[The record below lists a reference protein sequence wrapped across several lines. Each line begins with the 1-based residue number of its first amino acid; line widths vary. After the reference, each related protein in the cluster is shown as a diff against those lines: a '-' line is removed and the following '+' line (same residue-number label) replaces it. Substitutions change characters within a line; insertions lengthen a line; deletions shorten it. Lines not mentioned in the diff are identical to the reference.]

1 MDALEITKEVLKICL
16 QQGERADS
24 YTADTPLMGAIPE
37 FNSLTI
43 VTIVTTLEE
52 QLGCEVYDDELEA
65 EIFET
70 VGSLAKFVET
80 KL

>member
-1 MDALEITKEVLKICL
+1 MDSLNIAKDIIKTCL
-16 QQGERADS
+16 QQGEKAETF
-24 YTADTPLMGAIPE
+24 TADTPLMGAIPE

-43 VTIVTTLEE
+43 VTIVTTIEE

-70 VGSLAKFVET
+70 VGSLAAFIESKM
-80 KL
+80 